1 MSGLIRCDNT
11 WDNAW
16 DNGVTK
22 VLLSRDNNLIVSPI
36 VSLIVSP

>member
-1 MSGLIRCDNT
+1 MSGLIRCDKA

-22 VLLSRDNNLIVSPI
+22 ILLSRDNNLIVSPI